1 MKKQVDKSKITI
13 VIMSIV
19 FALSLS
25 VTITLAA
32 FSANKTGDV
41 TLTFADGLTMRISP
55 LGTSGRV
62 QFSSADEN
70 TATFNYTTQ
79 TNINDVIYLDGINA
93 VINKDAYIAYKV
105 EIKETTSGTTIPA
118 GAWSPNGRYGFFEPT
133 GQKNKWRAAFFSGT
147 ATFQPVKQADNVFTC
162 TSSTILTASASAI
175 KLMDYI
181 VVSGANGDT
190 YLDDLSGRSLQFSLT
205 VKACTDAAPTF
216 D

>member
-1 MKKQVDKSKITI
+1 MKKQVDKSKIAI
-13 VIMSIV
+13 IIMSIA

-118 GAWSPNGRYGFFEPT
+118 GAWRPNGRYGFFEPT

-147 ATFQPVKQADNVFTC
+147 PVKQADNVFTC

-181 VVSGANGDT
+181 VVSGANGDA
-190 YLDDLSGRSLQFSLT
+190 YLDDLSGRSLQFSIT
-205 VKACTDAAPTF
+205 VKARTDAAPTF